1 MTNNSNQLQPMEHV
15 TITEVRDGLLRL
27 TADDGFMLLNKT
39 SRRLHKTLTTKKP
52 NRFEV
57 VADNTEG

>member
-1 MTNNSNQLQPMEHV
+1 MTNNSNQLTIEHV